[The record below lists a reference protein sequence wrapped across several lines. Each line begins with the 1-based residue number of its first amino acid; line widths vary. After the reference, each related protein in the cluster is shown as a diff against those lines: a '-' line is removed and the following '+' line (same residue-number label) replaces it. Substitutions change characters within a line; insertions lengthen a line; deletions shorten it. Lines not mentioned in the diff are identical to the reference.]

1 MMVGAEWLIPLVL
14 GGVVL
19 VIVVVLLILLWQ
31 RSRDVNLTESRPGER
46 PEWMREEPLDETLDA
61 VKVEDNRVMLY
72 DRDEGEALAAPFAE
86 QIEDIVSARV
96 AEDPTVSQYEV
107 DFGTADDGTLE
118 IWINEQ
124 RYTNIADIPQPRL
137 REIIRNAA
145 QSWQERP

>member
-1 MMVGAEWLIPLVL
+1 MMGAWGLILLML
-14 GGVVL
+14 GGAVL
-19 VIVVVLLILLWQ
+19 VIVAVLLFLLWQ

-46 PEWMREEPLDETLDA
+46 PEWMREEPPDETLDA
-61 VKVEDNRVMLY
+61 VKAEDNRVMLY

-86 QIEDIVSARV
+86 QIEDIVNARV

-118 IWINEQ
+118 IWVNGQ
-124 RYTNIADIPQPRL
+124 RYADVAEIPQPRL

>member
-1 MMVGAEWLIPLVL
+1 MLGSGWPLLLAL

-19 VIVVVLLILLWQ
+19 VIIAVLLFFLWR
-31 RSRDVNLTESRPGER
+31 RSRDVNLTETRPGET
-46 PEWMREEPLDETLDA
+46 PEWMREEPPEETLAA
-61 VKVEDNRVMLY
+61 VKAEDNRVMLY

-86 QIEDIVSARV
+86 QIEDIVNARV

-118 IWINEQ
+118 VWINGQ
-124 RYTNIADIPQPRL
+124 RYTDVAEIPQPRL

-145 QSWQERP
+145 QSWQERS